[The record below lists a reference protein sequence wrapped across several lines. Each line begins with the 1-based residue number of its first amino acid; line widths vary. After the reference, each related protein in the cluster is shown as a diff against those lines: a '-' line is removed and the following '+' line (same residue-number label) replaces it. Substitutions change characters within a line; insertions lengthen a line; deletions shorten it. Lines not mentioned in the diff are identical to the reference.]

1 MFHVA
6 FAARNGCNRVVVC
19 ASDTDIIVLC
29 MYHLS
34 KIPGLQELWIWKFA
48 NEFIPV
54 HVIAEML
61 DPAFVNALP
70 AIHAISGCDTTS
82 RLYKRGKKS
91 AVLQDMSLCQGL
103 AMLAPDGVPIAQ
115 MKHMGQLN
123 V

>member
-1 MFHVA
+1 MLHVA
-6 FAARNGCNRVVVC
+6 FAARNGCSPVVVH
-19 ASDTDIIVLC
+19 ASDTDVIVLC

-34 KIPGLQELWIWKFA
+34 MVLGFQELGIWKSA
-48 NEFIPV
+48 NEFIRG

-70 AIHAISGCDTTS
+70 AIHAISGCDTT
-82 RLYKRGKKS
+82 KRGQKS
-91 AVLQDMSLCQGL
+91 AVLAVKQDMSLCQGL